1 MFSHIFSFL
10 NSFIQLILL
19 KGNTLKSMKFILP
32 ALLFIL
38 TSSCNSAT
46 SNKTDN
52 TDSTGIKTEVQKPE
66 KSNFDTA
73 LYLMQLKH
81 ISNGDTTG
89 RWPVSVHYPL
99 PGALF
104 PAHRIVAYYGNL
116 YSKKMGILGELP
128 KEEMLKKLMGEVESW
143 QKADTVLKVIPAL
156 HYVAVTA
163 QAGGDKKRMRMPSHQ
178 IDTILSWAK
187 EINALTFVD
196 IQVGWSTLE
205 EEIPQLEKY
214 LSRPDVHLGIDP
226 EFSMK
231 FGDVPGKRIGTFDA
245 KDINYAI
252 NYLASIVK
260 KYNLPPKILVVHRFT
275 QGMVTNYKDIK
286 IVPEVQVVMDMDG
299 WGNKTLKRSTWLRY
313 IFKEPVE
320 FTGFKIFYK
329 NDLKNDPKIIY
340 TPEELIKFIPQP
352 VYIQYQ

>member
-1 MFSHIFSFL
+1 MK
-10 NSFIQLILL
+10 LI
-19 KGNTLKSMKFILP
+19 IP
-32 ALLFIL
+32 VLLFIL
-38 TSSCNSAT
+38 STSCNSAT
-46 SNKTDN
+46 STN
-52 TDSTGIKTEVQKPE
+52 TGNADSTRVVKDIKETKNN
-66 KSNFDTA
+66 NFDTA
-73 LYLMQLKH
+73 LYLKQINH
-81 ISNGDTTG
+81 ISNGDTSG
-89 RWPVSVHYPL
+89 KWPVRVHYPL
-99 PGALF
+99 PNALF
-104 PAHRIVAYYGNL
+104 PSNRIVAYYGNL

-143 QKADTVLKVIPAL
+143 QKADSVLKVIPAL

-214 LSRPDVHLGIDP
+214 LSMPDVHLGIDP

-231 FGDVPGKRIGTFDA
+231 FGDLPGKRIGTFDA

-260 KYNLPPKILVVHRFT
+260 KYNLPPKVLVVHRFT
-275 QGMVTNYKDIK
+275 QGMVTNYQNIK

-313 IFKEPVE
+313 IYKEPVE

-329 NDLKNDPKIIY
+329 NDLKKESQGLY
-340 TPEELIKFIPQP
+340 SPEELIKFIPQP